1 MPSFSRLANKEE
13 IDRHLEPALVEK
25 WERLFAILRQ
35 LGSAAVAYS
44 GGVDSALLATATYL
58 ALGERMA
65 AFTIRSVV
73 EQPGEAAAA
82 AELAAQVG
90 FRHQLVDF
98 DDLALPEFSANPPLR
113 CYYCKL
119 ERFKALGR
127 LATMEGLEHLLEGSN
142 KDDELQRRPGKRAV
156 QELGVR
162 SPLAEASLGKMEVRS
177 LARALGLPVWEK
189 PSSPCLAT
197 RFPYDSPITVEALQ
211 RVAAAERF
219 LTERGYRQVRV
230 RDYGNLAR
238 IEVDPGMI
246 SDLVADR
253 QVVSRRLLELGY
265 KHVTLD
271 LLGYRSGSLDE
282 VLEE

>member
-1 MPSFSRLANKEE
+1 MPRSSRLANQEE
-13 IDRHLEPALVEK
+13 ITKQLEPTLAEK
-25 WERLFAILRQ
+25 WERLLTILRQ

-44 GGVDSALLATATYL
+44 GGVDSVVLATAAYL

-98 DDLALPEFSANPPLR
+98 DDLAVEEFSANPPLR
-113 CYYCKL
+113 CYTCKL
-119 ERFKALGR
+119 ERYKTLGR
-127 LATMEGLEHLLEGSN
+127 LAARQGLEHLLEGSN
-142 KDDELQRRPGKRAV
+142 QDDAHERRPGKRAV

-162 SPLAEASLGKMEVRS
+162 SPLAEAGLGKMEIRS
-177 LARALGLPVWEK
+177 LARALELPVWEK
-189 PSSPCLAT
+189 PSAPCLAT
-197 RFPYDSPITVEALQ
+197 RFPYGSTITVEGLQ
-211 RVAAAERF
+211 RVAEAEKF
-219 LTERGYRQVRV
+219 LVERGYRQVRV
-230 RDYGNLAR
+230 RDYGSLAR
-238 IEVDPGMI
+238 IEVEPGMVA
-246 SDLVADR
+246 DLAADR
-253 QVVSRRLLELGY
+253 QAVSQRLGELGY
-265 KHVTLD
+265 KHVTVD